1 MADVVDRQSEFRPLA
16 TTNLDTGLLKVIAI
30 SIMLFDHIAVVFFP
44 DQLWMRAVTRYG
56 YPLFCYCMVI
66 GMLYIHDFKRYFLR
80 VLILA
85 LVSQPLTLILRPE
98 WSPGDPIIW
107 NEVFNLA
114 ISLIGVYGVKSKRWW
129 VLPYCVLAIVMLDL
143 PYSVLGIL
151 WMLVFY
157 LCRHRR
163 IAGIISYS
171 AVVALFSITAAPGQ
185 VASIGPVGL
194 NIYVFAL
201 LAIPFIFIRTNS
213 GIKLPKWF
221 FYAFYPG
228 HMAILLAIQFL
239 QQF

>member
-1 MADVVDRQSEFRPLA
+1 MADTAKNQSESRPLA
-16 TTNLDTGLLKVIAI
+16 ATNLDTGLLKIVAI

-44 DQLWMRAVTRYG
+44 EQTWMRAITRCG
-56 YPLFCYCMVI
+56 YPLFCY
-66 GMLYIHDFKRYFLR
+66 FKRYLLR
-80 VLILA
+80 VFALA
-85 LVSQPLTLILRPE
+85 LVSQPLTLILRPD
-98 WSPGDPIIW
+98 WAPGDPIIW
-107 NEVFNLA
+107 NEVYNLA

-129 VLPYCVLAIVMLDL
+129 LLPYCIAAIIMLDL
-143 PYSVLGIL
+143 PYSLLSIL

-157 LCRHRR
+157 LCRNHR
-163 IAGIISYS
+163 IAGILSYS

-213 GIKLPKWF
+213 GLKLPKWF

-228 HMAILLAIQFL
+228 HMVVLLAIRFL
-239 QQF
+239 QQI